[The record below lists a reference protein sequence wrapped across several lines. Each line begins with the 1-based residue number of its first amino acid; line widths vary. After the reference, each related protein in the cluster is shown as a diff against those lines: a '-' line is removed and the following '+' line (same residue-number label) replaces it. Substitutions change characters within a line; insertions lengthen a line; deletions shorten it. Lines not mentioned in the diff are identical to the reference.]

1 MKIQAFIFITSILL
15 LISFV
20 HESEQ
25 FGGSIKI
32 PPPRGKRQL
41 NSKVCGIKRSLI
53 VFCTYLGV
61 SQGFRA
67 IDKGPMARRP
77 IGPLPF
83 KIMYAFYLLVPV
95 RRLLSSTA
103 GLYQVNG

>member
-1 MKIQAFIFITSILL
+1 MKIQAFIFITSVLL

-20 HESEQ
+20 RESEQ
-25 FGGSIKI
+25 FGGAIRI
-32 PPPRGKRQL
+32 PPASRKPQE

-67 IDKGPMARRP
+67 IDTGPDGSKANRP
-77 IGPLPF
+77 FTI
-83 KIMYAFYLLVPV
+83 
-95 RRLLSSTA
+95 
-103 GLYQVNG
+103 